1 MSPDGEEARPAHVT
15 GHPPASPAS
24 LLAVRGLCT
33 GYGRKQVTFEVSLD
47 IEAGEIVALMG
58 HNGAGKTT
66 TLKAIAGLL
75 PAWAGRIVLGGAA
88 VGHLSS
94 AERVRRGLSLVPQ
107 ERFVFADLAV
117 AENLELGAFSVTD
130 AKTVA
135 AQRDKVLTFLPILAD
150 RRRQL
155 AGTLSGGEQRMLS
168 IGMALMR
175 QPRLLLLDEP
185 SLGLA
190 PLLVERIM
198 ETIQEISRRDH
209 LTVLLVEQNVR
220 HALSIAHRVYIMRTG
235 RLIVEET
242 ATAMAARG
250 QWWDLF

>member
-1 MSPDGEEARPAHVT
+1 MT
-15 GHPPASPAS
+15 
-24 LLAVRGLCT
+24 LLAVEGLVT
-33 GYGRKQVTFEVSLD
+33 GYGRKQVTFEVSLRV
-47 IEAGEIVALMG
+47 EAGEIVALMG

-75 PAWAGRIVLGGAA
+75 PAWSGGILLGGQPITHAP
-88 VGHLSS
+88 S
-94 AERVRRGLSLVPQ
+94 ALRVRRGLSLVPQ
-107 ERFVFADLAV
+107 ERFVFADLTV
-117 AENLELGAFSVTD
+117 AENLELGAFSVGD
-130 AKTVA
+130 PRTVA
-135 AQRDKVLTFLPILAD
+135 SQRSKVLTLLPVLAE
-150 RRRQL
+150 RRGQL

-168 IGMALMR
+168 LGMALMR

-198 ETIQEISRRDH
+198 ETIRDISRRDN

-220 HALSIAHRVYIMRTG
+220 HALAIAGRVYIMRTG
-235 RLIVEET
+235 RVILEET
-242 ATAMAARG
+242 GAVMAARG

>member
-1 MSPDGEEARPAHVT
+1 M
-15 GHPPASPAS
+15 S
-24 LLAVRGLCT
+24 LLEVQDLVT
-33 GYGRKQVTFEVSLD
+33 GYGRKQVTFDVSLRVD
-47 IEAGEIVALMG
+47 VGEIVALMG

-75 PAWAGRIVLGGAA
+75 SAWSGRIVLDGEPI
-88 VGHLSS
+88 GHISS
-94 AERVRRGLSLVPQ
+94 AVRVRRGLSLVPQ
-107 ERFVFADLAV
+107 ERFVFADLTV
-117 AENLELGAFSVTD
+117 AENLELGGFSVVD
-130 AKTVA
+130 SKAVA
-135 AQRDKVLTFLPILAD
+135 GQRDKVFALLPILAD
-150 RRRQL
+150 RRKQL

-168 IGMALMR
+168 LGMALMR

-198 ETIQEISRRDH
+198 QTVQEITRRDN

-220 HALSIAHRVYIMRTG
+220 HALAIAGRVYVMRTG
-235 RLIVEET
+235 RVFLEET
-242 ATAMAARG
+242 GAAMAARG

>member
-1 MSPDGEEARPAHVT
+1 M
-15 GHPPASPAS
+15 S
-24 LLAVRGLCT
+24 LLEVRDLVT
-33 GYGRKQVTFEVSLD
+33 GYGRKQVTFDVSLRVD
-47 IEAGEIVALMG
+47 LGEIVALMG

-75 PAWAGRIVLGGAA
+75 SAWSGQIVLDGEPI
-88 VGHLSS
+88 GHISS
-94 AERVRRGLSLVPQ
+94 AVRVRRGLSLVPQ
-107 ERFVFADLAV
+107 ERFVFADLTV
-117 AENLELGAFSVTD
+117 AENLELGGFSVVD
-130 AKTVA
+130 SKAVA
-135 AQRDKVLTFLPILAD
+135 RQRDKVFALLPILAE
-150 RRRQL
+150 RRKQL

-168 IGMALMR
+168 LGMALMR

-198 ETIQEISRRDH
+198 QTVQEITRRDN

-220 HALSIAHRVYIMRTG
+220 HALAIAGRVYVMRTG
-235 RLIVEET
+235 RVFLEET
-242 ATAMAARG
+242 GAAMAARG

>member
-1 MSPDGEEARPAHVT
+1 M
-15 GHPPASPAS
+15 S
-24 LLAVRGLCT
+24 LLAVEGLVT
-33 GYGRKQVTFEVSLD
+33 GYARKQITFGVSLQVA
-47 IEAGEIVALMG
+47 AGEIVALMG

-75 PAWAGRIVLGGAA
+75 PAWAGRVILGGEP
-88 VGHLSS
+88 VGHLQS

-117 AENLELGAFSVTD
+117 AENLELGAFAVAD
-130 AKTVA
+130 PRTVL
-135 AQRDKVLTFLPILAD
+135 AQRDKVLSLLPILAD

-168 IGMALMR
+168 LGMALMR
-175 QPRLLLLDEP
+175 QPKVLLLDEP
-185 SLGLA
+185 SLGLS

-198 ETIQEISRRDH
+198 GTIQDISRRDE

-220 HALSIAHRVYIMRTG
+220 HALAIAQRVYIMRTG
-235 RLIVEET
+235 RLILEET
-242 ATAMAARG
+242 GSAMAARG

>member
-1 MSPDGEEARPAHVT
+1 MT
-15 GHPPASPAS
+15 
-24 LLAVRGLCT
+24 LLAVDGLVT
-33 GYGRKQVTFEVSLD
+33 GYGRKQVTFEVSLRVG
-47 IEAGEIVALMG
+47 AGEIIALMG

-75 PAWAGRIVLGGAA
+75 PAWSGAIA
-88 VGHLSS
+88 LDGQAITHAPS
-94 AERVRRGLSLVPQ
+94 ALRVRQGLSLVAQ
-107 ERFVFADLAV
+107 ERFVFADLTV
-117 AENLELGAFSVTD
+117 AENLELGAFSVGD
-130 AKTVA
+130 KGTV
-135 AQRDKVLTFLPILAD
+135 AD
-150 RRRQL
+150 RRGKVLALLPVLAERRGQL

-168 IGMALMR
+168 LGMALMR

-198 ETIQEISRRDH
+198 ETIQDISRRDK

-220 HALSIAHRVYIMRTG
+220 HALAIAERVYIMRTG
-235 RLIVEET
+235 RVILEET
-242 ATAMAARG
+242 GTAMAARG

>member
-1 MSPDGEEARPAHVT
+1 MSVLTVEGLVT
-15 GHPPASPAS
+15 GYA
-24 LLAVRGLCT
+24 
-33 GYGRKQVTFEVSLD
+33 RKQVTFEVSLRV
-47 IEAGEIVALMG
+47 EAGEIVALMG

-75 PAWAGRIVLGGAA
+75 PVWSGRILLDGAA
-88 VGHLSS
+88 IAHASS
-94 AERVRRGLSLVPQ
+94 AVRVRRGLGLVPQ
-107 ERFVFADLAV
+107 ERFVFADLTV
-117 AENLELGAFSVTD
+117 AENLELGAFSVAD
-130 AKTVA
+130 AGVMA
-135 AQRDKVLTFLPILAD
+135 AQRDKVFTLLPVLAE

-155 AGTLSGGEQRMLS
+155 AGTLSGGEQRMLGL
-168 IGMALMR
+168 GMALIR

-198 ETIQEISRRDH
+198 DTVLEITRREN

-220 HALSIAHRVYIMRTG
+220 HALAIAGRVYVMRTG
-235 RLIVEET
+235 RLILEET
-242 ATAMAARG
+242 GAAMAARG